1 MSDTNPNNPAPTVD
15 ELTARLTAIR
25 SGIAKGLGL
34 AEDATDEAL
43 LARAA
48 EVAKERDDSR
58 AEAAKVKGERDADK
72 VDTALRDA
80 FAKSGADPRNAE
92 DFLALAR
99 PLFTVDAKTGAV
111 VTKSDAPNTVP
122 GANPEAWIVAE
133 LRTKREHWWPK
144 SIGGGAR
151 GAGFLPSGGADD
163 SCFDPRSPNYNF
175 TAQLA
180 AEARFGPAFADRARQ
195 RYGRGGGR

>member
-1 MSDTNPNNPAPTVD
+1 MPVIHNPPPTPTTD
-15 ELTARLTAIR
+15 ELTARLAAIR

-48 EVAKERDDSR
+48 DVAKERDDSL
-58 AEAAKVKGERDADK
+58 AEVVKLNGERTADK

-80 FAKSGADPRNAE
+80 FAKSGADHPQLRRLPR
-92 DFLALAR
+92 DS
-99 PLFTVDAKTGAV
+99 PGHSFTVDAKTGAV
-111 VTKSDAPNTVP
+111 VTKPDAPNTVP
-122 GANPEAWIVAE
+122 GANAEAWIVAE
-133 LRTKREHWWPK
+133 LRARRPHWWAL
-144 SIGGGAR
+144 SAGGNAK

-163 SCFDPRSPNYNF
+163 SCFNPRSPNYNF

-195 RYGRGGGR
+195 RYGRGGR